1 MLYLSKITEKG
12 DKKRKVN
19 MHPNM
24 ITRRGLI
31 PVARKRARK
40 TPENPDIT

>member
-1 MLYLSKITEKG
+1 MLYLSKITAKG
-12 DKKRKVN
+12 DKKREVG
-19 MHPNM
+19 MQPSV

-40 TPENPDIT
+40 TPKDPYTT